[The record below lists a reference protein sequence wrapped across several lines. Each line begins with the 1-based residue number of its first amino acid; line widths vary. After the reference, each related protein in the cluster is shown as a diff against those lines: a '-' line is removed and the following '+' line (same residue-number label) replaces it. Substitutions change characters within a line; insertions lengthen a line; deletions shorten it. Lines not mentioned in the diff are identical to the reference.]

1 MCAYMRAC
9 EHPTTTT
16 WWIGKVFILHE
27 SLVCFGKLWLQIYQL
42 ESSCTVVPSCE
53 RNILMQIDTD
63 IILIVLDPK
72 QYMPQNI
79 LKYWSVW
86 RWFKP
91 SLKACNVFG
100 DFWDQPYVGLSFV
113 NAHLCI
119 ISKIMFVWFQHNVSP
134 VPLVTLSDNTTRD
147 DFGYSNGLHHT
158 DNMRE
163 RVKLTASL
171 TNLSPWKNRGN
182 GQRRNTYRRKPLEKS
197 STSKWCGRHIDIP
210 EVKKTIAFIKK
221 HLIKLQ
227 LKLEIQREATKKK

>member
-1 MCAYMRAC
+1 MCAYMWAC

-16 WWIGKVFILHE
+16 LWTGKNVILHK

-72 QYMPQNI
+72 QYMSQNI

-134 VPLVTLSDNTTRD
+134 VTLVTLSDNTTGD
-147 DFGYSNGLHHT
+147 DFGYSNGLYHT

-163 RVKLTASL
+163 LHRITKPCNVTSHLPSSQDQFGLEDGQILTTAQDS
-171 TNLSPWKNRGN
+171 KNV
-182 GQRRNTYRRKPLEKS
+182 QHPILMMQSALPLCALLCIS
-197 STSKWCGRHIDIP
+197 IIP
-210 EVKKTIAFIKK
+210 
-221 HLIKLQ
+221 
-227 LKLEIQREATKKK
+227 

>member
-1 MCAYMRAC
+1 MCAYMWPC

-16 WWIGKVFILHE
+16 LWIGQKFILHK

-72 QYMPQNI
+72 QYMSQNI

-91 SLKACNVFG
+91 SLKTCNVFR

-113 NAHLCI
+113 NAYLCI

-134 VPLVTLSDNTTRD
+134 MTLVTLSDNTTGD

-163 RVKLTASL
+163 LHRITKPCNVTSHLPSSQDQFGLVDGQILTTAHVQHPILMMQSAL
-171 TNLSPWKNRGN
+171 
-182 GQRRNTYRRKPLEKS
+182 PLCALLCIS
-197 STSKWCGRHIDIP
+197 IIP
-210 EVKKTIAFIKK
+210 
-221 HLIKLQ
+221 
-227 LKLEIQREATKKK
+227 